1 MGAFAQKL
9 ANLITGGNPPSRN
22 TATRRRPRFTRRDL
36 IRMESRI
43 GGQLFGPV
51 PKGHRREFF
60 CLDRHTWVWY
70 EEWTDVATR
79 KKVSTTT
86 RYEVHDNG
94 ILKVQEG
101 QPYKFVEGEELSNL
115 VWAMHLYYDEVARNI
130 YGYDPQTGKPLP
142 VGARS

>member
-1 MGAFAQKL
+1 MGIFTRKL
-9 ANLITGGNPPSRN
+9 ANMITGGSAPTHNQ
-22 TATRRRPRFTRRDL
+22 TMRRRPRFTRRDL

-70 EEWTDVATR
+70 EEWIDETTR

-86 RYEVHDNG
+86 RYEVHTNG
-94 ILKVQEG
+94 VLKVQEG
-101 QPYKFVEGEELSNL
+101 QPYKFVEGQELTNL
-115 VWAMHLYYDEVARNI
+115 IWAMHLYYEEVARNI
-130 YGYDPQTGKPLP
+130 YGYDPATGKPLP
-142 VGARS
+142 VGATA

>member
-1 MGAFAQKL
+1 MRTFARKL
-9 ANLITGGNPPSRN
+9 ADLITGG
-22 TATRRRPRFTRRDL
+22 TAPTGVMSKKQRPRFTRRDL

-70 EEWTDVATR
+70 EEWVDPTTR
-79 KKVSTTT
+79 KRVSTTT

-94 ILKVQEG
+94 VLKVQEG
-101 QPYKFVEGEELSNL
+101 QPYKFVEGQELTNL
-115 VWAMHLYYDEVARNI
+115 VWAMHLYYEEVARNI
-130 YGYDPQTGKPLP
+130 YGYDPATGKPL
-142 VGARS
+142 AFSA